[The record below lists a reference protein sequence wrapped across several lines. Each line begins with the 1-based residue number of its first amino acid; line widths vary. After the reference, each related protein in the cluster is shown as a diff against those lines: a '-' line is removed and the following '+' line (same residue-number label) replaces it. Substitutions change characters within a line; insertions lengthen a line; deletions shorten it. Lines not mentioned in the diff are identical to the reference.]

1 VRILV
6 YGAGVQGS
14 LYAARLAE
22 AGHDITLLARGA
34 RLEMLSARGV
44 VLEEALTGRR
54 TIARVPLTASLE
66 PDSVYD
72 LAMVAVRRDQVDDI
86 LPVIAAARQVPTV
99 LFMHNHAGGSS
110 ALLDAVGAERVVL
123 GFPGAG
129 GDRVGGTVR
138 YVLIPQQA
146 TTIGEPSGRRTPR
159 IRVLR
164 RLLRRAGF
172 RTRVEP
178 HMDLW
183 LNVHAVF
190 VTAVVGA
197 LYLSDTD
204 TRVLAADRPAV
215 ARLVRGV
222 QEGFQALAAGGS
234 GTPPI
239 NLRAVFGWMPQ
250 RFAVWYWQ
258 RYLSRPLAEVAFGA
272 HAHAARA
279 EMAALVFDIRMLVRG
294 TGRRTPTLD
303 ALWDAIQVPALARGY
318 RIPGRTA
325 TGE

>member
-1 VRILV
+1 MRILV

-22 AGHDITLLARGA
+22 TGHDVTLLARGA
-34 RLEMLSARGV
+34 RLEMLGARGV

-54 TIARVPLTASLE
+54 TVARVPLTASLE

-72 LAMVAVRRDQVDDI
+72 LAMVAVRRDQVNDI
-86 LPVIAAARQVPTV
+86 LPVIAAARRVPTV
-99 LFMHNHAGGSS
+99 LFMHNHAGGSA

-129 GDRVGGTVR
+129 GYRVDGTVR
-138 YVLIPQQA
+138 YVLIPQQP
-146 TTIGEPSGRRTPR
+146 TTIGEPIGRRTPR
-159 IRVLR
+159 IRELR

-172 RTRVEP
+172 RTRVER

-183 LNVHAVF
+183 LNAHAVF

-197 LYLSDTD
+197 LYLSGTD
-204 TRVLAADRPAV
+204 TRMLAADRHEV

-239 NLRAVFGWMPQ
+239 NLRAVFEWVPQ
-250 RFAVWYWQ
+250 RIAVWYWQ

-272 HAHAARA
+272 HARAARA
-279 EMAALVFDIRMLVRG
+279 EMAALALDIRMLVRG
-294 TGRRTPTLD
+294 TGCQTPTLD
-303 ALWDAIQVPALARGY
+303 ALWDAIQGPVPA
-318 RIPGRTA
+318 PG
-325 TGE
+325 

>member
-1 VRILV
+1 MRILV

-22 AGHDITLLARGA
+22 TGHDVTLLARGA
-34 RLEMLSARGV
+34 RPEMLGARGV
-44 VLEEALTGRR
+44 VLDEALTGRR
-54 TIARVPLTASLE
+54 TLTRVRLTASLE

-72 LAMVAVRRDQVDDI
+72 LAMVAVRRDQVSDI
-86 LPVIAAARQVPTV
+86 LPVIAAARRVPTV
-99 LFMHNHAGGSS
+99 LFMHNHAGGSA
-110 ALLDAVGAERVVL
+110 ALLNAVGAERVVL

-129 GDRVGGTVR
+129 GDRVEGTVR

-159 IRVLR
+159 IRELR

-172 RTRVEP
+172 RTRVER

-183 LNVHAVF
+183 LSAHAVF

-204 TRVLAADRPAV
+204 TRMLAADRHAV
-215 ARLVRGV
+215 TRLVRGV

-234 GTPPI
+234 GTPPL
-239 NLRAVFGWMPQ
+239 NLRAVFEWVP
-250 RFAVWYWQ
+250 RRIAVWYWQ

-272 HAHAARA
+272 HARAARA
-279 EMAALVFDIRMLVRG
+279 EMAALACDIRKLVRG
-294 TGRRTPTLD
+294 TGRPTPTLD
-303 ALWDAIQVPALARGY
+303 ALWDAIQVPAPAAG
-318 RIPGRTA
+318 
-325 TGE
+325 